1 MTPLA
6 RIAIASL
13 LVVGMTN
20 AAYADNPPPA
30 NSGPSAADVEEAKKH
45 YARGVQLYNQKADA
59 AARAEL
65 ERAYALAPNWK
76 VLYNLGLVQL
86 QMNDFASAL
95 RSFEQYLAAGGKALG
110 ETRQR
115 EVVGRVA
122 LLREEVATIEVKVNA
137 PDAEVLLDDMVVGTS
152 PLSASLVVN
161 PGHYKLG
168 ASRAGHSAESKAV
181 NVAGGDHTVVELAIE
196 EPAPTIAP
204 LPSAEA
210 QPTPPPIT
218 TPIEPAPQTIDVK
231 PQMPETPSEEDK
243 AKRAR
248 ANALWIGWGATG
260 VLGAG
265 AIATG
270 LAALG
275 ANSDLTHAKNDHA
288 TSAAELDHLSSHART
303 LAAVSDVLT
312 IGALAAGGVSLYLTL
327 RSNRSAPAAA
337 AMRSESMRSTRS
349 PVSVDVA
356 IGPASF
362 AVRGVF

>member
-1 MTPLA
+1 MRPLA

-13 LVVGMTN
+13 MVVGMTN
-20 AAYADNPPPA
+20 AAYADKPSPA
-30 NSGPSAADVEEAKKH
+30 NTGPSAADVEEAKKH

-76 VLYNLGLVQL
+76 VLYNLGLVEL

-95 RSFEQYLAAGGKALG
+95 RSFEQYLAAGGNALG

-115 EVVGRVA
+115 EVAGRVA
-122 LLREEVATIEVKVNA
+122 LLREEVATIDVKVNA

-152 PLSASLVVN
+152 PLAASLVVN

-168 ASRAGHSAESKAV
+168 ASKGGRSAESKAV

-196 EPAPTIAP
+196 EPAPSIAP
-204 LPSAEA
+204 LPSAE
-210 QPTPPPIT
+210 TPPVPPPST
-218 TPIEPAPQTIDVK
+218 TPNEPAPQTIDVK
-231 PQMPETPSEEDK
+231 PRPPETPIESEDEK
-243 AKRAR
+243 RKRAR
-248 ANALWIGWGATG
+248 TNALWLGWGATG
-260 VLGAG
+260 ALGAG

-270 LAALG
+270 IAALG
-275 ANSDLTHAKNDHA
+275 ANADLTHAKNDHA
-288 TSAAELDHLSSHART
+288 TSGDELDHLSSHART

-327 RSNRSAPAAA
+327 RSTRSAPAAA
-337 AMRSESMRSTRS
+337 AMRTDSMRSPLR
-349 PVSVDVA
+349 VDVA

-362 AVRGVF
+362 AVYGAF